1 MDVGLIGMDF
11 KSAPLPLRE
20 AFALVCAKRFKSYG
34 VLLETCNR
42 TELYFSGDTLPLIH
56 IQILE
61 VLREEMGRPF
71 EFALYSYFGRDAL
84 LHATRVTA
92 GLESGIIGE
101 TEIQGQVKR
110 AYQRRI
116 QEVKEP
122 LHTFFQKSLK
132 MGKEIRQ
139 LFVMPKV
146 TRGIEEIISELSSG
160 KVMFV
165 GNSVMNRKLMRSF
178 ETSRECVMVSRHGGD
193 EWLGLEAWKEYSLII
208 VATHATDYVF
218 SGLSGPLS
226 HPVTFVD
233 LSMPRNIDPAWG
245 KQPGITLWH
254 LSELEKQVIQEQS
267 SVAATR
273 HVIRSVEKQIMLFY
287 ARRRISCAIS

>member
-11 KSAPLPLRE
+11 KSAPIGLRE
-20 AFALVCAKRFKSYG
+20 EFALVCAKRFREYG

-42 TELYFSGDTLPLIH
+42 TELYFSGKALPLIH

-61 VLREEMGRPF
+61 VLREEMARPF

-84 LHATRVTA
+84 LHLTRVTA
-92 GLESGIIGE
+92 GLESGVIGE

-110 AYQRRI
+110 GYQRRI
-116 QEVKEP
+116 KEIEEP

-139 LFVMPKV
+139 LFLMPKV
-146 TRGIEEIISELSSG
+146 TRGIEEIISELAPG

-178 ETSRECVMVSRHGGD
+178 EGTRSCTMVSRHGGD
-193 EWLGLEAWKEYSLII
+193 AWQGLDQWKEYSLVV
-208 VATHATDYVF
+208 VATKASSYVCF
-218 SGLSGPLS
+218 GSPGPLL

-233 LSMPRNIDPAWG
+233 LSVPRNIDPAWQ
-245 KQPGITLWH
+245 KHPGITLLH
-254 LSELEKQVIQEQS
+254 LTELEKQIVQEQS
-267 SVAATR
+267 SVAVTR
-273 HVIRSVEKQIMLFY
+273 HAMRAVEQQILLFY
-287 ARRRISCAIS
+287 ARRRAACAIS

>member
-1 MDVGLIGMDF
+1 MDVGVVGMDF
-11 KSAPLPLRE
+11 KSAPIGLRE
-20 AFALVCAKRFKSYG
+20 EFARVCAKRFRDYG

-42 TELYFSGDTLPLIH
+42 TELYFSGPDLPLIH

-61 VLREEMGRPF
+61 VFREEISKPF

-84 LHATRVTA
+84 LHSTRVTA
-92 GLESGIIGE
+92 GLESGMIGE

-116 QEVKEP
+116 KEIQEP
-122 LHTFFQKSLK
+122 FHTFFQKSLK

-146 TRGIEEIISELSSG
+146 TRGLEEIISELSPG

-178 ETSRECVMVSRHGGD
+178 ETTRSCVMVSRHGR
-193 EWLGLEAWKEYSLII
+193 EVWEGLEAWKEYDLVI
-208 VATHATDYVF
+208 VATTANSYV
-218 SGLSGPLS
+218 LSPPLTELS
-226 HPVTFVD
+226 HPVTIVD
-233 LSMPRNIDPAWG
+233 LSVPRNVDPLCQ
-245 KQPGITLWH
+245 KHPGINLVH
-254 LSELEKQVIQEQS
+254 LSELEKQIIQEQS
-267 SVAATR
+267 SIAVTR
-273 HVIRSVEKQIMLFY
+273 YVIRAVEQQIRLFY
-287 ARRRISCAIS
+287 ARRRVACAMS